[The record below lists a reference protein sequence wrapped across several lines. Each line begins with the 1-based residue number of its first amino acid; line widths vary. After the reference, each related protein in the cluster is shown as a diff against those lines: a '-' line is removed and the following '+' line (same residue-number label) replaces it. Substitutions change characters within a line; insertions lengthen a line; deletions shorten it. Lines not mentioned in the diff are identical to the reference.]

1 MHSPGVPT
9 SPPEED
15 RGEARLYGNVFAE
28 LESVDL
34 PLGNTLSPALC
45 CPPPVALRHCVSSA
59 LTHTNTVTLS
69 ANMADSESLETITEH
84 ERILQEI
91 ESTDTACLGPTL
103 RSVYDDQ
110 PNAHKRFMEKL
121 DARIRNHDREIEK
134 MCNFHHQGFVDAITE
149 LLKVRADAEKLM
161 GQVSDTN
168 RRLQDAGREV
178 RHSLALFA
186 CLPLDGKNVNYQ
198 TMVTAQTEE
207 VIRCRLQQRN
217 MATTVEKL
225 QLCIPVLEMYSK
237 LKEQLESKRL
247 GHGLIRQGFFGP
259 LVSGKGATLAFHT
272 DARGIR
278 STEVREHSQGPR
290 TLEYYSALKTME
302 QLENM
307 YIPRVSQYRFCQIMA
322 EMLPK
327 LREEIKEISMSDLKD
342 FLESIRKH
350 SDKIGETAM
359 RQAQQLRTFN
369 GAVQKQAI
377 LSCAKPLHEVGLN
390 GRTPVH
396 HNGLSAE
403 AADEE
408 EVDEEVLTAQDLV
421 DFSPVYRCLHI
432 YTVLVNPPR
441 DSRVIASS
449 NTIAPYK
456 QRDFQSFHSL
466 LINIISALNPSEV
479 SWSLLALGATA
490 HLLRTNPELI
500 RAPTK
505 EGDRETFENYYRK
518 QRKKQA
524 RLVLQPQSNMHETVE
539 GYRKYFNQIVGFF
552 VVEDHILHA
561 TQGLV
566 TRAFTE
572 ELWNMAL
579 SKVIA
584 VLRTHSS
591 YCNDPDLVLELKN
604 LIVIFADTLQGYGF
618 PVNRLFDLL
627 FEVRDQYNETLLKK
641 WALVFRDIFEQDNYS
656 PIPVENE
663 EEYKAVVSRFPF
675 HDAEIEKQ
683 EFPKK
688 LPMSQSVP
696 QIYSQV
702 KEFIYA
708 SLKFSESL
716 HRRPLQ
722 GLVQIIINTTHLEQA
737 CKYLEDFI
745 TNITNVSPE
754 TMHTTR
760 LYGLSTFK
768 ASEVVRFS
776 KAGIHRKDR
785 SRLELLELYQKHVLI
800 LRKDAR
806 HAAEGEIYTKLNQ
819 KIDEFIQLADYEWGM
834 AESDGR
840 ASGYLMDL
848 INFLRSTFQVFTHL
862 PSNVSDHAAMSGK
875 VAQTACMSAC
885 KHLATSLMQM
895 LLDTELKQ
903 ISMGAIQQFN
913 LDVIQCELFASS
925 EPVPGFQGDTLQLA
939 FIDLRQVH
947 SDISGSSSGGPTRAG
962 SKIRGE
968 VSDLASPQQIK
979 FNVSRALRSGR
990 EPTDQITVEPG
1001 LLLDLFMVWDW
1012 STYLA
1017 DYGQPSSKYL
1027 RVNPSTALA
1036 LLEKMKDTS
1045 KKNNIFSQFR
1055 KNDRDKQKLIET
1067 VVKQLRSLVNG
1078 MSQHS

>member
-1 MHSPGVPT
+1 MARDRVHAALPD
-9 SPPEED
+9 PPIQNEED
-15 RGEARLYGNVFAE
+15 NNEAEKAFGNVFAE

-34 PLGNTLSPALC
+34 PLGT
-45 CPPPVALRHCVSSA
+45 
-59 LTHTNTVTLS
+59 
-69 ANMADSESLETITEH
+69 
-84 ERILQEI
+84 
-91 ESTDTACLGPTL
+91 TL
-103 RSVYDDQ
+103 RSIYDDQ

-149 LLKVRADAEKLM
+149 LLKVRTDAEKLM
-161 GQVSDTN
+161 GQVTDTN

-178 RHSLALFA
+178 
-186 CLPLDGKNVNYQ
+186 
-198 TMVTAQTEE
+198 TAQTQE
-207 VIRCRLQQRN
+207 VICCRIQQRN

-237 LKEQLESKRL
+237 LKEQLETKR
-247 GHGLIRQGFFGP
+247 
-259 LVSGKGATLAFHT
+259 
-272 DARGIR
+272 
-278 STEVREHSQGPR
+278 
-290 TLEYYSALKTME
+290 YYAALKTME
-302 QLENM
+302 QLEKV
-307 YIPRVSQYRFCQIMA
+307 YIPRVSKYRFCQIMA
-322 EMLPK
+322 ENLPR

-350 SDKIGETAM
+350 SDKVGEAAM
-359 RQAQQLRTFN
+359 RQAQQHRTFN
-369 GAVQKQAI
+369 SAIAKQVS
-377 LSCAKPLHEVGLN
+377 LGHYTKPVYSLN
-390 GRTPVH
+390 GRTH
-396 HNGLSAE
+396 THNGLMF
-403 AADEE
+403 DEDIGDE
-408 EVDEEVLTAQDLV
+408 DDTDEEVLTAQDLV

-432 YTVLVNPPR
+432 YTVL
-441 DSRVIASS
+441 
-449 NTIAPYK
+449 
-456 QRDFQSFHSL
+456 
-466 LINIISALNPSEV
+466 
-479 SWSLLALGATA
+479 
-490 HLLRTNPELI
+490 
-500 RAPTK
+500 
-505 EGDRETFENYYRK
+505 GDRETFENYYRK

-524 RLVLQPQSNMHETVE
+524 RLVLQPQANMHETVE
-539 GYRKYFNQIVGFF
+539 GYRRYFNQIVGFF
-552 VVEDHILHA
+552 VVEDHILHS

-566 TRAFTE
+566 TRAFTD

-579 SKVIA
+579 SKIIA

-591 YCNDPDLVLELKN
+591 YCDDPDLVLELKN
-604 LIVIFADTLQGYGF
+604 LIVIFADTLQDYGF
-618 PVNRLFDLL
+618 TVNRLFDLL

-641 WALVFRDIFEQDNYS
+641 WALVFREIFELDNYS
-656 PIPVENE
+656 PIPVETE
-663 EEYKAVVSRFPF
+663 EEYKLVVSRFPF

-696 QIYSQV
+696 QIYTQV
-702 KEFIYA
+702 KELIYA

-716 HRRPLQ
+716 HRSSTEIDDMLRKSTNLLLTRTLSSCLQ
-722 GLVQIIINTTHLEQA
+722 NLIKKPHTGLTELVQIIINTTHLEQA
-737 CKYLEDFI
+737 CRYLEEFI

-754 TMHTTR
+754 TVHTTR
-760 LYGLSTFK
+760 LYGLSTF
-768 ASEVVRFS
+768 
-776 KAGIHRKDR
+776 
-785 SRLELLELYQKHVLI
+785 
-800 LRKDAR
+800 KDAR

-862 PSNVSDHAAMSGK
+862 PNNNNDHASMSGK

-885 KHLATSLMQM
+885 KHLSTSLMQM

-939 FIDLRQVH
+939 FIDLRQ
-947 SDISGSSSGGPTRAG
+947 
-962 SKIRGE
+962 
-968 VSDLASPQQIK
+968 
-979 FNVSRALRSGR
+979 
-990 EPTDQITVEPG
+990 
-1001 LLLDLFMVWDW
+1001 LLDLFMVWDW

-1017 DYGQPSSKYL
+1017 DYGQPTCKYL
-1027 RVNPSTALA
+1027 RVNPATALA

-1078 MSQHS
+1078 MSS

>member
-1 MHSPGVPT
+1 MS
-9 SPPEED
+9 
-15 RGEARLYGNVFAE
+15 
-28 LESVDL
+28 
-34 PLGNTLSPALC
+34 
-45 CPPPVALRHCVSSA
+45 
-59 LTHTNTVTLS
+59 TVTIR
-69 ANMADSESLETITEH
+69 ANMAESESLETITEH

-91 ESTDTACLGPTL
+91 ESTDTACVGPTL

-178 RHSLALFA
+178 
-186 CLPLDGKNVNYQ
+186 
-198 TMVTAQTEE
+198 TAQTEE
-207 VIRCRLQQRN
+207 VIRCRIQQRN

-225 QLCIPVLEMYSK
+225 QLCIPGTSK
-237 LKEQLESKRL
+237 L
-247 GHGLIRQGFFGP
+247 
-259 LVSGKGATLAFHT
+259 VSDMILFLF
-272 DARGIR
+272 R
-278 STEVREHSQGPR
+278 
-290 TLEYYSALKTME
+290 YYSALKTME
-302 QLENM
+302 QLQNI

-322 EMLPK
+322 ETLPK

-350 SDKIGETAM
+350 SDKIDCCTSRFQNLVYGCFLTETDSYKKCF
-359 RQAQQLRTFN
+359 FN
-369 GAVQKQAI
+369 F
-377 LSCAKPLHEVGLN
+377 VGFLFK
-390 GRTPVH
+390 
-396 HNGLSAE
+396 
-403 AADEE
+403 
-408 EVDEEVLTAQDLV
+408 VLTVQDLV

-432 YTVLVNPPR
+432 YTVLVIP
-441 DSRVIASS
+441 
-449 NTIAPYK
+449 TITPLPG
-456 QRDFQSFHSL
+456 S
-466 LINIISALNPSEV
+466 I
-479 SWSLLALGATA
+479 T
-490 HLLRTNPELI
+490 
-500 RAPTK
+500 
-505 EGDRETFENYYRK
+505 
-518 QRKKQA
+518 
-524 RLVLQPQSNMHETVE
+524 
-539 GYRKYFNQIVGFF
+539 
-552 VVEDHILHA
+552 
-561 TQGLV
+561 
-566 TRAFTE
+566 
-572 ELWNMAL
+572 AL
-579 SKVIA
+579 SY
-584 VLRTHSS
+584 LSSRTGLLHQQRGRAGRLIKTQS
-591 YCNDPDLVLELKN
+591 YCSDPDLVLELKN

-618 PVNRLFDLL
+618 PVNRLFELL

-663 EEYKAVVSRFPF
+663 EEYKAVISRFPF

-683 EFPKK
+683 QFPKK

-716 HRRPLQ
+716 HRSSTEIDDMLRKSTNLLLTRTLSSCLQ
-722 GLVQIIINTTHLEQA
+722 NLIKKPHIGLTELVQIIINTTHLEHA

-754 TMHTTR
+754 TVHTTR
-760 LYGLSTFK
+760 LYGLSTF
-768 ASEVVRFS
+768 
-776 KAGIHRKDR
+776 
-785 SRLELLELYQKHVLI
+785 
-800 LRKDAR
+800 KDAR

-862 PSNVSDHAAMSGK
+862 PGK

-939 FIDLRQVH
+939 FIDLRQ
-947 SDISGSSSGGPTRAG
+947 
-962 SKIRGE
+962 
-968 VSDLASPQQIK
+968 
-979 FNVSRALRSGR
+979 
-990 EPTDQITVEPG
+990 
-1001 LLLDLFMVWDW
+1001 LLDLFMVWDW

-1017 DYGQPSSKYL
+1017 DYGQPTSKYL

-1045 KKNNIFSQFR
+1045 KKNIIFSQFR

>member
-1 MHSPGVPT
+1 MASDRVHAALPD
-9 SPPEED
+9 PPSQSEE
-15 RGEARLYGNVFAE
+15 ENKEEEKAFGNIFAE

-34 PLGNTLSPALC
+34 PLGT
-45 CPPPVALRHCVSSA
+45 
-59 LTHTNTVTLS
+59 
-69 ANMADSESLETITEH
+69 
-84 ERILQEI
+84 
-91 ESTDTACLGPTL
+91 TL
-103 RSVYDDQ
+103 RSIYDDQ

-161 GQVSDTN
+161 GQVTDTN
-168 RRLQDAGREV
+168 RRLQEAGRE
-178 RHSLALFA
+178 
-186 CLPLDGKNVNYQ
+186 
-198 TMVTAQTEE
+198 VTAQTEE
-207 VIRCRLQQRN
+207 VIRCRIQQRN

-237 LKEQLESKRL
+237 LKEQLESKR
-247 GHGLIRQGFFGP
+247 
-259 LVSGKGATLAFHT
+259 
-272 DARGIR
+272 
-278 STEVREHSQGPR
+278 
-290 TLEYYSALKTME
+290 YYAALKTME
-302 QLENM
+302 QLEKV

-322 EMLPK
+322 ENLPR

-350 SDKIGETAM
+350 SDKVGETAM
-359 RQAQQLRTFN
+359 RQAQQHRTFN
-369 GAVQKQAI
+369 SAVAKQA
-377 LSCAKPLHEVGLN
+377 SMGQYTKPVYSLN
-390 GRTPVH
+390 GRTH
-396 HNGLSAE
+396 SHTHNGLMMDDDTGDEDE
-403 AADEE
+403 A
-408 EVDEEVLTAQDLV
+408 DEEVLTAQDLV

-432 YTVLVNPPR
+432 YTVL
-441 DSRVIASS
+441 
-449 NTIAPYK
+449 
-456 QRDFQSFHSL
+456 
-466 LINIISALNPSEV
+466 
-479 SWSLLALGATA
+479 
-490 HLLRTNPELI
+490 
-500 RAPTK
+500 
-505 EGDRETFENYYRK
+505 GDRETFENYYRK

-524 RLVLQPQSNMHETVE
+524 RLVLQPQANMHETVE
-539 GYRKYFNQIVGFF
+539 GYRRYFNQIVGFF

-579 SKVIA
+579 SKIIA

-591 YCNDPDLVLELKN
+591 YCDDPDLVLELKN

-641 WALVFRDIFEQDNYS
+641 WALVFREIFELDNYS
-656 PIPVENE
+656 PIPVETE
-663 EEYKAVVSRFPF
+663 EEYKLVISRFPF

-683 EFPKK
+683 DFPKK

-696 QIYSQV
+696 QIYTQV

-716 HRRPLQ
+716 HRSSTEIDDMLRKSTNLLLTRTLSSCLQ
-722 GLVQIIINTTHLEQA
+722 NLIKKPHIGLTELVQIIINTTHLEQA
-737 CKYLEDFI
+737 CRYLEEFI

-754 TMHTTR
+754 TVHTTR
-760 LYGLSTFK
+760 LYGLSTF
-768 ASEVVRFS
+768 
-776 KAGIHRKDR
+776 
-785 SRLELLELYQKHVLI
+785 
-800 LRKDAR
+800 KDAR

-862 PSNVSDHAAMSGK
+862 PGK

-885 KHLATSLMQM
+885 KHLSTSLMQM

-939 FIDLRQVH
+939 FIDLRQ
-947 SDISGSSSGGPTRAG
+947 
-962 SKIRGE
+962 
-968 VSDLASPQQIK
+968 
-979 FNVSRALRSGR
+979 
-990 EPTDQITVEPG
+990 
-1001 LLLDLFMVWDW
+1001 LLDLFMVWDW

-1017 DYGQPSSKYL
+1017 DYGQPTSKYL
-1027 RVNPSTALA
+1027 RVNPATALA

-1078 MSQHS
+1078 MSS

>member
-1 MHSPGVPT
+1 MACDRVNAALPD
-9 SPPEED
+9 PPSEREE
-15 RGEARLYGNVFAE
+15 ENKEEEKTIWNIFAE
-28 LESVDL
+28 LESVEL
-34 PLGNTLSPALC
+34 PLGT
-45 CPPPVALRHCVSSA
+45 
-59 LTHTNTVTLS
+59 
-69 ANMADSESLETITEH
+69 
-84 ERILQEI
+84 
-91 ESTDTACLGPTL
+91 TL
-103 RSVYDDQ
+103 RSIYDDQ

-161 GQVSDTN
+161 GQVTDTN
-168 RRLQDAGREV
+168 RRLQEAGRE
-178 RHSLALFA
+178 
-186 CLPLDGKNVNYQ
+186 
-198 TMVTAQTEE
+198 VTAQTEE
-207 VIRCRLQQRN
+207 VIRCRIQQRN

-237 LKEQLESKRL
+237 LKEQLDSKR
-247 GHGLIRQGFFGP
+247 
-259 LVSGKGATLAFHT
+259 
-272 DARGIR
+272 
-278 STEVREHSQGPR
+278 
-290 TLEYYSALKTME
+290 YYAALKTME
-302 QLENM
+302 QLEKV

-322 EMLPK
+322 ENLPR

-350 SDKIGETAM
+350 SDKVGETAM
-359 RQAQQLRTFN
+359 RQAQQHRTFN
-369 GAVQKQAI
+369 SAVAKQA
-377 LSCAKPLHEVGLN
+377 SVGHYTKPMYSLN
-390 GRTPVH
+390 GRTQSH
-396 HNGLSAE
+396 THNGLMVDDDTG
-403 AADEE
+403 DEE
-408 EVDEEVLTAQDLV
+408 EADEEVLTAQDLV

-432 YTVLVNPPR
+432 YTVL
-441 DSRVIASS
+441 
-449 NTIAPYK
+449 
-456 QRDFQSFHSL
+456 
-466 LINIISALNPSEV
+466 
-479 SWSLLALGATA
+479 
-490 HLLRTNPELI
+490 
-500 RAPTK
+500 
-505 EGDRETFENYYRK
+505 GDRETFENYYRK

-524 RLVLQPQSNMHETVE
+524 RLVLQPQANMHETVE
-539 GYRKYFNQIVGFF
+539 GYRRYFNQIVGFF

-566 TRAFTE
+566 TRAFTD

-579 SKVIA
+579 SKIIA

-591 YCNDPDLVLELKN
+591 YCDDPDLVLELKN
-604 LIVIFADTLQGYGF
+604 LIVIFADTLQVYGF

-641 WALVFRDIFEQDNYS
+641 WALVFREIFELDNYS
-656 PIPVENE
+656 PIPVETE
-663 EEYKAVVSRFPF
+663 EEYKLVVSRFPF

-683 EFPKK
+683 DFPKK

-696 QIYSQV
+696 QIYTQV

-716 HRRPLQ
+716 HRSSTEIDDMLRKSTNLLLTRTLSSCLQ
-722 GLVQIIINTTHLEQA
+722 NLIKKPHIGLTELVQIIINTTHLEQA
-737 CKYLEDFI
+737 CRYLEEFI

-754 TMHTTR
+754 TVHTTR
-760 LYGLSTFK
+760 LYGLSTF
-768 ASEVVRFS
+768 
-776 KAGIHRKDR
+776 
-785 SRLELLELYQKHVLI
+785 
-800 LRKDAR
+800 KDAR

-862 PSNVSDHAAMSGK
+862 PGK

-885 KHLATSLMQM
+885 KHLSTSLMQM

-939 FIDLRQVH
+939 FIDLRQ
-947 SDISGSSSGGPTRAG
+947 
-962 SKIRGE
+962 
-968 VSDLASPQQIK
+968 
-979 FNVSRALRSGR
+979 
-990 EPTDQITVEPG
+990 
-1001 LLLDLFMVWDW
+1001 LLDLFMVWDW

-1017 DYGQPSSKYL
+1017 DYGQPTSKYL
-1027 RVNPSTALA
+1027 RVNPATALA

-1078 MSQHS
+1078 MSS

>member
-1 MHSPGVPT
+1 MASDRLHAALPE
-9 SPPEED
+9 PPSQSEED
-15 RGEARLYGNVFAE
+15 NKEEETVFGNIFAE

-34 PLGNTLSPALC
+34 PLGT
-45 CPPPVALRHCVSSA
+45 
-59 LTHTNTVTLS
+59 
-69 ANMADSESLETITEH
+69 
-84 ERILQEI
+84 
-91 ESTDTACLGPTL
+91 TL
-103 RSVYDDQ
+103 RSIYDDQ

-161 GQVSDTN
+161 GQVTDTN
-168 RRLQDAGREV
+168 RRLQEAGRE
-178 RHSLALFA
+178 
-186 CLPLDGKNVNYQ
+186 
-198 TMVTAQTEE
+198 VTAQTEE
-207 VIRCRLQQRN
+207 VIRCRIQQRN

-225 QLCIPVLEMYSK
+225 QLCLPVLEMYSK
-237 LKEQLESKRL
+237 LKEQLESKR
-247 GHGLIRQGFFGP
+247 
-259 LVSGKGATLAFHT
+259 
-272 DARGIR
+272 
-278 STEVREHSQGPR
+278 
-290 TLEYYSALKTME
+290 YYAALKTME
-302 QLENM
+302 QLEKV

-322 EMLPK
+322 ENLPR

-350 SDKIGETAM
+350 SDKVGQTAM
-359 RQAQQLRTFN
+359 RQAQQHRTFN
-369 GAVQKQAI
+369 SAVAKQA
-377 LSCAKPLHEVGLN
+377 SAGHYTKPVYSLN
-390 GRTPVH
+390 GRTH
-396 HNGLSAE
+396 SYTHNGLLLE
-403 AADEE
+403 DDVGDEE
-408 EVDEEVLTAQDLV
+408 ETDEEILTAQDLV

-432 YTVLVNPPR
+432 YTVL
-441 DSRVIASS
+441 
-449 NTIAPYK
+449 
-456 QRDFQSFHSL
+456 
-466 LINIISALNPSEV
+466 
-479 SWSLLALGATA
+479 
-490 HLLRTNPELI
+490 
-500 RAPTK
+500 
-505 EGDRETFENYYRK
+505 GDRETFENYYRK

-524 RLVLQPQSNMHETVE
+524 RLVLQPQANMHETVE
-539 GYRKYFNQIVGFF
+539 GYRRYFNQIVGFF

-566 TRAFTE
+566 TRAFTD

-579 SKVIA
+579 SKIIA

-591 YCNDPDLVLELKN
+591 YCDDPDLVLELKN

-641 WALVFRDIFEQDNYS
+641 WALVFREIFELDNYS
-656 PIPVENE
+656 PIPVETE
-663 EEYKAVVSRFPF
+663 EEYKLVVSRFPF

-683 EFPKK
+683 DFPKK
-688 LPMSQSVP
+688 LPMSPSVP
-696 QIYSQV
+696 QIYTQV

-716 HRRPLQ
+716 HRSSTEIDDMLRKSTNLLLTRTLSSCLQ
-722 GLVQIIINTTHLEQA
+722 NLIKKPHIGLTELVQIIINTTHLEQA
-737 CKYLEDFI
+737 CRYLEEFI

-754 TMHTTR
+754 TVHTTR
-760 LYGLSTFK
+760 LYGLSTF
-768 ASEVVRFS
+768 
-776 KAGIHRKDR
+776 
-785 SRLELLELYQKHVLI
+785 
-800 LRKDAR
+800 KDAR

-862 PSNVSDHAAMSGK
+862 PGK

-885 KHLATSLMQM
+885 KHLSTSLMQM

-939 FIDLRQVH
+939 FIDLRQ
-947 SDISGSSSGGPTRAG
+947 
-962 SKIRGE
+962 
-968 VSDLASPQQIK
+968 
-979 FNVSRALRSGR
+979 
-990 EPTDQITVEPG
+990 
-1001 LLLDLFMVWDW
+1001 LLDLFMVWDW

-1017 DYGQPSSKYL
+1017 DYGQPTSKYL
-1027 RVNPSTALA
+1027 RVNPATALA

-1078 MSQHS
+1078 MSS

>member
-1 MHSPGVPT
+1 MLRCSCSDSRNMHIT
-9 SPPEED
+9 I
-15 RGEARLYGNVFAE
+15 
-28 LESVDL
+28 
-34 PLGNTLSPALC
+34 
-45 CPPPVALRHCVSSA
+45 
-59 LTHTNTVTLS
+59 
-69 ANMADSESLETITEH
+69 MADSETLECITEH

-91 ESTDTACLGPTL
+91 ESTDTACVGPTL
-103 RSVYDDQ
+103 RSIYDDQ

-161 GQVSDTN
+161 GQVTDTN

-178 RHSLALFA
+178 
-186 CLPLDGKNVNYQ
+186 
-198 TMVTAQTEE
+198 TAQTEE
-207 VIRCRLQQRN
+207 VIRCRVQQRN

-237 LKEQLESKRL
+237 LKEQLESKR
-247 GHGLIRQGFFGP
+247 
-259 LVSGKGATLAFHT
+259 
-272 DARGIR
+272 
-278 STEVREHSQGPR
+278 
-290 TLEYYSALKTME
+290 YYAALKTME
-302 QLENM
+302 QLEKV

-322 EMLPK
+322 ENLPR
-327 LREEIKEISMSDLKD
+327 LREEIKDISMSDLKD

-350 SDKIGETAM
+350 SDKVGETAM
-359 RQAQQLRTFN
+359 RQAQQHRTFN
-369 GAVQKQAI
+369 SAVAKQASMGHYI
-377 LSCAKPLHEVGLN
+377 KPVYFLN
-390 GRTPVH
+390 ERTHAHTP
-396 HNGLSAE
+396 NGLLMDDDTGDDE
-403 AADEE
+403 ADEE
-408 EVDEEVLTAQDLV
+408 ILTAQDLV

-432 YTVLVNPPR
+432 YTVL
-441 DSRVIASS
+441 
-449 NTIAPYK
+449 
-456 QRDFQSFHSL
+456 
-466 LINIISALNPSEV
+466 
-479 SWSLLALGATA
+479 
-490 HLLRTNPELI
+490 
-500 RAPTK
+500 
-505 EGDRETFENYYRK
+505 GDRETFENYYRK

-524 RLVLQPQSNMHETVE
+524 RLVLQPQANMHETVE
-539 GYRKYFNQIVGFF
+539 GYRRYFNQIVGFF

-566 TRAFTE
+566 TRAYTD

-579 SKVIA
+579 SKIIA

-591 YCNDPDLVLELKN
+591 YCDDPDLVLELKN
-604 LIVIFADTLQGYGF
+604 LIVIFADTLQGFGF

-641 WALVFRDIFEQDNYS
+641 WALVFREIFELDNYS
-656 PIPVENE
+656 PIPVETE
-663 EEYKAVVSRFPF
+663 EEYKLVVSRFPF

-683 EFPKK
+683 DFPKK

-696 QIYSQV
+696 QIYTQV

-716 HRRPLQ
+716 HRSSTEIDDMLRKSTNLLLTRTLSSCLQ
-722 GLVQIIINTTHLEQA
+722 NLIKKPHIGLTELVQIIINTTHLEQA
-737 CKYLEDFI
+737 CRYLEEFI

-754 TMHTTR
+754 TVHTTR
-760 LYGLSTFK
+760 LYGLSTF
-768 ASEVVRFS
+768 
-776 KAGIHRKDR
+776 
-785 SRLELLELYQKHVLI
+785 
-800 LRKDAR
+800 KDAR

-862 PSNVSDHAAMSGK
+862 PGK

-885 KHLATSLMQM
+885 KHLSTSLMQM

-939 FIDLRQVH
+939 FIDLRQ
-947 SDISGSSSGGPTRAG
+947 
-962 SKIRGE
+962 
-968 VSDLASPQQIK
+968 
-979 FNVSRALRSGR
+979 
-990 EPTDQITVEPG
+990 
-1001 LLLDLFMVWDW
+1001 LLDLFMVWDW

-1017 DYGQPSSKYL
+1017 DYGQPTSKYL
-1027 RVNPSTALA
+1027 RVNPATALA

-1078 MSQHS
+1078 MSS